1 MPQAALRSHSSFP
14 VATKTEMYRRAPA
27 AIWGRAVLNAFRARL
42 TRPLEINVAID
53 AMVTSWFG
61 IREGGGIYFQVT
73 IVSAT
78 IHNAIA

>member
-1 MPQAALRSHSSFP
+1 
-14 VATKTEMYRRAPA
+14 
-27 AIWGRAVLNAFRARL
+27 
-42 TRPLEINVAID
+42 LEINVAID

-73 IVSAT
+73 IVPAT